1 MTRTT
6 QQRSKRNDQWG
17 RNAHHD
23 DTAGGPGTVGKSL
36 WRRRL
41 SSYLQRAQV
50 SLAAGDTVDA
60 EHNFQHADHYLRLIN
75 GSAA

>member
-6 QQRSKRNDQWG
+6 QQRSKGQWG
-17 RNAHHD
+17 RNAHPD
-23 DTAGGPGTVGKSL
+23 DTVGGPGAVGKSL